1 MCARVS
7 LCRVLCIIECRDSV
21 KCISL
26 NRILRGQVS
35 GLRIETVLL
44 VAATRR
50 PAPPPP
56 TAFLGKVNFPMKKFS
71 KVLVVRPGSDE
82 DSFSDDY

>member
-1 MCARVS
+1 M
-7 LCRVLCIIECRDSV
+7 
-21 KCISL
+21 
-26 NRILRGQVS
+26 S